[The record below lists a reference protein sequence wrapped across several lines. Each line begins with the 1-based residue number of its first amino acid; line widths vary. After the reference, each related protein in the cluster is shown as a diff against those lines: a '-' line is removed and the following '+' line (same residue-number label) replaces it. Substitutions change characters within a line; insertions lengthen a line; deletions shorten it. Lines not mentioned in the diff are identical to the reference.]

1 MIRPEHSWWWL
12 KGTQNQWCRGGEGGG
27 CPRRHFLE
35 VRHFLLGWHFGF
47 QIPHDVR
54 KVLSFQGKWK
64 KEMSFQRLKEKEMS
78 FQRPKFQK
86 IWLGH
91 APDPPRLTCLTAATY
106 TPPGGG
112 RHFKNLPLVELLL
125 VTPFP
130 KTSIEM
136 LKSFF
141 SMGFFVGGPRRGEI
155 AKRSWFTEIHSSNSN
170 QTVCANTRHGHG
182 QNRSNWRNECGCMR
196 GWPTQPSPRW
206 PTLSAYQ
213 SDWQR

>member
-1 MIRPEHSWWWL
+1 ME
-12 KGTQNQWCRGGEGGG
+12 EGNVIS
-27 CPRRHFLE
+27 E
-35 VRHFLLGWHFGF
+35 T
-47 QIPHDVR
+47 
-54 KVLSFQGKWK
+54 QGKGNVISETQISK
-64 KEMSFQRLKEKEMS
+64 NLM
-78 FQRPKFQK
+78 
-86 IWLGH
+86 GH

-155 AKRSWFTEIHSSNSN
+155 AKRS
-170 QTVCANTRHGHG
+170 
-182 QNRSNWRNECGCMR
+182 
-196 GWPTQPSPRW
+196 
-206 PTLSAYQ
+206 
-213 SDWQR
+213 